1 MSART
6 PKHNFSETQR
16 AEIFAR
22 DRALCGYSGKSLW
35 LADHGAAPYSIDWV
49 DHFSSVARGGTP
61 TLENGVCASWLY
73 NWVKREH
80 KRAVLLFHS
89 GYPTVDFYT
98 YHQTLPESIG
108 DHLRRFTLL
117 HPSDWYLNRALFHVV
132 AAAAQHG
139 QRKMDGTPFKRD
151 AAYGARA
158 SLKYLTRWREHSQE
172 VPSLKKRGLLP
183 QRPSPDQRLLLSVI
197 EMESTQQ
204 VRKVI
209 KELTPYVRAAWS
221 AMEALAGVA
230 SQADVRLLRA
240 VVLTDPF
247 VPLRVKKSIRHNL
260 ALMQYPR
267 VVDAS

>member
-117 HPSDWYLNRALFHVV
+117 HPSD
-132 AAAAQHG
+132 
-139 QRKMDGTPFKRD
+139 
-151 AAYGARA
+151 
-158 SLKYLTRWREHSQE
+158 
-172 VPSLKKRGLLP
+172 
-183 QRPSPDQRLLLSVI
+183 
-197 EMESTQQ
+197 
-204 VRKVI
+204 
-209 KELTPYVRAAWS
+209 
-221 AMEALAGVA
+221 
-230 SQADVRLLRA
+230 
-240 VVLTDPF
+240 
-247 VPLRVKKSIRHNL
+247 
-260 ALMQYPR
+260 
-267 VVDAS
+267 